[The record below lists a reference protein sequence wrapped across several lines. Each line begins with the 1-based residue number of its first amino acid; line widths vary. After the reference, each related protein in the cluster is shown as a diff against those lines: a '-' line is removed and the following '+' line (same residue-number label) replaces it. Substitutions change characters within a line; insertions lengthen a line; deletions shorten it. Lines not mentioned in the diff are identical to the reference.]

1 MAESILHGGREELL
15 TLRERVVEA
24 EADRIKVDELLKE
37 QSSLSKDIDARRKAM
52 NNEIDQTIR
61 QRKAEIENAY
71 DKEIT
76 ELNKNRK
83 KIVDDK
89 QKEKSVKV
97 SERVVQETESHHEKI
112 KALNLEIRAVAREN
126 KIPGICRYRIFY
138 ALFMPRTFADVCIS
152 IVAFIILFL
161 LVPCAIYTIL
171 DGKPFGPTLTP
182 AFVYAI
188 CIIIFGGIYV
198 LVNNLIKDKH
208 HAEIKKIIALRKEI
222 AVTRKEIKRIK
233 RGIEKSK
240 DESEYGLE
248 AYDNEI
254 SEMDS
259 KLSGLSEEQRAALDV
274 FNRETKGVVTDEIK
288 GRYEPEINK
297 LKERFDEASA
307 EQKQISEKLR
317 NESLELSRNYEAQ
330 LGKSNMTITTIDKL
344 LAIFDE
350 GRANTVAEAITVM
363 NEDASGKTA
372 KEAEAAAAEETAAEN
387 EAAATDIPAENE
399 TLADIATE
407 NEFAADP
414 APEYEQTNTTEISD
428 NTEQNNF

>member
-97 SERVVQETESHHEKI
+97 SEKVVHETESHHEKI

-152 IVAFIILFL
+152 IVAFIFLFL
-161 LVPCAIYTIL
+161 LVPCAIYTLL

-188 CIIIFGGIYV
+188 CIIVFGGIYV

-222 AVTRKEIKRIK
+222 ALTNKEIKRIK

-259 KLSGLSEEQRAALDV
+259 KLSGLSEEQRAALEV

-297 LKERFDEASA
+297 MKERFDEAAA

-372 KEAEAAAAEETAAEN
+372 KDTAAEPAEAAEGEPAQAETEAVADAVEN
-387 EAAATDIPAENE
+387 E
-399 TLADIATE
+399 IATE
-407 NEFAADP
+407 T
-414 APEYEQTNTTEISD
+414 APEYEQTNTTEIPD

>member
-97 SERVVQETESHHEKI
+97 SEKVVHETESHHEKI

-152 IVAFIILFL
+152 IVAFIFLFL
-161 LVPCAIYTIL
+161 LVPCAIYTLL

-188 CIIIFGGIYV
+188 CIIVFGGIYV

-222 AVTRKEIKRIK
+222 ALTNKEIKRIK

-259 KLSGLSEEQRAALDV
+259 KLSGLSEEQRAALEV

-297 LKERFDEASA
+297 MKERFDEAAA

-372 KEAEAAAAEETAAEN
+372 KDTAAEPAEAAEGEPAQAETEAVADAVEN
-387 EAAATDIPAENE
+387 E
-399 TLADIATE
+399 IATE
-407 NEFAADP
+407 T
-414 APEYEQTNTTEISD
+414 APEFEQTNTTEIPD

>member
-97 SERVVQETESHHEKI
+97 SEKVVHETESHHEKI

-152 IVAFIILFL
+152 IVAFIFLFL
-161 LVPCAIYTIL
+161 LVPCAIYTLL

-188 CIIIFGGIYV
+188 CIIVFGGIYV

-222 AVTRKEIKRIK
+222 ALTKKEIKRIK

-259 KLSGLSEEQRAALDV
+259 KLSGLSEEQRAALEV

-297 LKERFDEASA
+297 MKERFDEAAA

-372 KEAEAAAAEETAAEN
+372 KDTAAEPAEAAEGEPAQ
-387 EAAATDIPAENE
+387 AENE
-399 TLADIATE
+399 TVADAVENEIATE
-407 NEFAADP
+407 T
-414 APEYEQTNTTEISD
+414 APEFEQTNTTEIPD

>member
-97 SERVVQETESHHEKI
+97 SEKVVHETESHHEKI

-152 IVAFIILFL
+152 IVAFIFLFL
-161 LVPCAIYTIL
+161 LVPCAIYTLL

-188 CIIIFGGIYV
+188 CIIVFGGIYV

-222 AVTRKEIKRIK
+222 ALTNKEIKRIK

-259 KLSGLSEEQRAALDV
+259 KLSGLSEEQRAALEV

-297 LKERFDEASA
+297 MKERFDEAAA

-372 KEAEAAAAEETAAEN
+372 KDTAAEPAEAAEGEPSQAETETVADAVEN
-387 EAAATDIPAENE
+387 E
-399 TLADIATE
+399 IATE
-407 NEFAADP
+407 T
-414 APEYEQTNTTEISD
+414 APEYEQTNTTEIPD

>member
-97 SERVVQETESHHEKI
+97 SEKVVHETESHHEKI

-152 IVAFIILFL
+152 IVAFILLFL
-161 LVPCAIYTIL
+161 LVPCAIYTLL

-188 CIIIFGGIYV
+188 CIIVFGGIYV

-222 AVTRKEIKRIK
+222 ALTKKEIKRIK

-259 KLSGLSEEQRAALDV
+259 KLSGLSEEQRAALEV

-297 LKERFDEASA
+297 MKERFDEAAA

-372 KEAEAAAAEETAAEN
+372 KDTAAEPAEAAEGE
-387 EAAATDIPAENE
+387 PAQAGTE
-399 TLADIATE
+399 TLADAVENEIATE
-407 NEFAADP
+407 T
-414 APEYEQTNTTEISD
+414 APEFEQTNTTEISD